1 MIPVRG
7 QQPETGC
14 ETLFENQGKTFQ
26 RDTKETGAGF
36 TVETAEDAVSDA
48 AEDAGGAAA
57 RIQRKAEISSESGA
71 EPRPFSGPSG
81 HRAVG
86 KSYEE
91 KAAALLEEAG
101 YRILDRNFTCRQGEL
116 DLVAADGETLCFI
129 EVKYRS
135 SLRGGYPQE
144 AVTPAK
150 RKHLYRAA
158 AAWIAKYGRRGCRTF
173 RFDVVG
179 FTKDQHWLIQ
189 NAFGGL

>member
-1 MIPVRG
+1 M
-7 QQPETGC
+7 
-14 ETLFENQGKTFQ
+14 Q
-26 RDTKETGAGF
+26 RDTKETGAGS

-48 AEDAGGAAA
+48 AEDAGGAAKTAGAMRRRRTGSDAVETAGGAAA
-57 RIQRKAEISSESGA
+57 RIQRKAEISSESEA
-71 EPRPFSGPSG
+71 KPRPFSGPSG

-150 RKHLYRAA
+150 RKHLFRAA